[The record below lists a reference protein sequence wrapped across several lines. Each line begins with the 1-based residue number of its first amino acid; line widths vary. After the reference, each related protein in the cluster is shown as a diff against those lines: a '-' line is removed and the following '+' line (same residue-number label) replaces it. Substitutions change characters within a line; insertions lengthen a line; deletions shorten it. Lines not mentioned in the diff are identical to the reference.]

1 MGNNDNSAMEEM
13 EDMEMED
20 QRTIVSVPVSEEFD
34 PKLREGVLNLKN
46 DKVFKFIQVVSGQV
60 HIKS

>member
-1 MGNNDNSAMEEM
+1 MGNNDNSAIEEM
-13 EDMEMED
+13 EDLEMED

-60 HIKS
+60 HI

>member
-34 PKLREGVLNLKN
+34 PKVREGVLNLKN
-46 DKVFKFIQVVSGQV
+46 DKVFKYIQVVSGQV
-60 HIKS
+60 HI

>member
-1 MGNNDNSAMEEM
+1 MGNNDNSAIEEM

-60 HIKS
+60 HI

>member
-1 MGNNDNSAMEEM
+1 MGINDNSAMEEM

-60 HIKS
+60 HI

>member
-1 MGNNDNSAMEEM
+1 MGNNDNSAIEEI

-60 HIKS
+60 HI

>member
-60 HIKS
+60 HI

>member
-1 MGNNDNSAMEEM
+1 MGNNDNSAMEEL

-60 HIKS
+60 HI